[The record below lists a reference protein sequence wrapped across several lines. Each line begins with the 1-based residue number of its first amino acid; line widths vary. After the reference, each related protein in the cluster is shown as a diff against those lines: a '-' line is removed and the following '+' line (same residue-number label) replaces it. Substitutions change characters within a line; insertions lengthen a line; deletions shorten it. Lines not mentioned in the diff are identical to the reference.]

1 MQTLTLADYEVTPEG
16 KIFIKRWNREVKLQP
31 NSKGYLRV
39 VIGGK
44 KYFVH
49 RLVAQKYVPNP
60 ENKPQV
66 NHKDGNKLNNRA
78 DNLVWATNSENRQHA
93 VENKLHIMGEK
104 CPWSKLCVENVR
116 YIREHKEVS
125 QTKLAKMFG
134 VSRVTIRD
142 IQSFRSWKQCD

>member
-1 MQTLTLADYEVTPEG
+1 MQALTLSDCEVTPEG
-16 KIFIKRWNREVKLQP
+16 KIFIKRWNREVKSQP

-49 RLVAQKYVPNP
+49 RLVAQKYVLNP

-78 DNLVWATNSENRQHA
+78 DNLVWVTNSENRQHA
-93 VENKLHIMGEK
+93 VENKLQIMGEK

-125 QTKLAKMFG
+125 QTKLAKMFN
-134 VSRVTIRD
+134 VSRCTIRD
-142 IQSFRSWKQCD
+142 IQKYKSWKQCD